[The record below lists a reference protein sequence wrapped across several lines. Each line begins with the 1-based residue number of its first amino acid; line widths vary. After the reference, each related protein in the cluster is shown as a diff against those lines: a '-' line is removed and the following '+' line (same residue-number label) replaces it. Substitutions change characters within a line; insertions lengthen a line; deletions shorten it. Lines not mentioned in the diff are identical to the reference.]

1 MWQKYKPY
9 IISIAI
15 ALGVGAL
22 SALLTQSSMDIY
34 SQINQPPLTPPSW
47 IFPVVWF
54 VLYTLMGIGS
64 ALVYVNREREPDS
77 AASALKIYAV
87 NLVFN
92 FLWSIVFFNF
102 RAYLFA
108 YIWLMILWVIII
120 VMIAKFRRVSPAAA
134 WMQIPYLLWV
144 TFASYLNL
152 MIYLLNR

>member
-9 IISIAI
+9 IISIGI

-22 SALLTQSSMDIY
+22 SAILTRGSMEIY
-34 SQINQPPLTPPSW
+34 SQINQPALAPPAK
-47 IFPVVWF
+47 IFPIVWIIF
-54 VLYTLMGIGS
+54 YTLMGISS
-64 ALVYVNREREPDS
+64 AMVYINRSVDPGT
-77 AASALKIYAV
+77 AQSALKLYGV

-102 RAYLFA
+102 RAFLFA

-120 VMIAKFRRVSPAAA
+120 VMIIKFIKISPVAG
-134 WMQIPYLLWV
+134 WLQIPYLLWV

>member
-22 SALLTQSSMDIY
+22 SALLTRGSMEIY
-34 SQINQPPLTPPSW
+34 AQINQPPLAPPSW
-47 IFPVVWF
+47 VFPVVWF
-54 VLYTLMGIGS
+54 VLFTLMGIGS
-64 ALVYVNREREPDS
+64 ALVYVNRSNEPES
-77 AASALKIYAV
+77 AASALKIYAT

-134 WMQIPYLLWV
+134 WMQVPYLLWV